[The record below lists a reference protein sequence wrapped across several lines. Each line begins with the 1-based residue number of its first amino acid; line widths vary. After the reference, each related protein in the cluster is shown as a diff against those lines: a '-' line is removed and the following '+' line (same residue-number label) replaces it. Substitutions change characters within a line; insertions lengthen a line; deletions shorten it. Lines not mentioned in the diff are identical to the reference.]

1 MLSALFFVSTISIN
15 FHSNTNQKY
24 IIPLCIELSSKG
36 LGWIIFCELFLH
48 TYLSE
53 RKENSSIH
61 IRRKAA
67 EGTAKN
73 ILRRENV
80 HDNRHQERLNWD
92 EEKGK
97 NYVFVIKVDFYWF
110 YIVIVIIFFLF
121 FSLLLKNVLLLN
133 KNSIE
138 HKEILHAMKNIFIL
152 LLLKSFPRFSSVEWN
167 SIIFLSD
174 DNISFVSFHSMLQ
187 MRRRM

>member
-1 MLSALFFVSTISIN
+1 M
-15 FHSNTNQKY
+15 
-24 IIPLCIELSSKG
+24 
-36 LGWIIFCELFLH
+36 
-48 TYLSE
+48 
-53 RKENSSIH
+53 
-61 IRRKAA
+61 
-67 EGTAKN
+67 
-73 ILRRENV
+73 

-152 LLLKSFPRFSSVEWN
+152 LLLKSFPRFSSVE
-167 SIIFLSD
+167 
-174 DNISFVSFHSMLQ
+174 
-187 MRRRM
+187 